1 MSTRSI
7 HASAAAKTIG
17 ESREAQL
24 PIIRKGGQ
32 VILRTGSGDDAISVS
47 QGAPGSLDITV
58 NGKTATLR
66 LRPNQAFVIEAGAGN
81 DSVKVDANVKRGVVI
96 KAGDGDDHV
105 SGGSG
110 NDAIDGG
117 AGNDD
122 LFGNRG
128 ADRIKGDGGADTILG
143 GPGNDYVEGGA
154 GKDQLYGGSGA
165 NRVFQDSPTTD
176 IMQRARSVGNEINR
190 TGGYRFDGVNDCWGF
205 VRRALNPTLK
215 TLGLAELPTGDAGT
229 PAGRRD
235 WDRVSDWSKVP
246 VGTPLSTHEGHAWG
260 AQWHGGIFAG
270 VKHGVPYIYDCSG
283 SRDGAYLRPMPAGL
297 FKYFYTPVA
306 RQLA

>member
-7 HASAAAKTIG
+7 DATAARNPLAVPPEPGI
-17 ESREAQL
+17 
-24 PIIRKGGQ
+24 PITRKNGQ
-32 VILRTGSGDDAISVS
+32 VILRTGAGNDTIGVS
-47 QGAPGSLDITV
+47 QGASGSLSITV

-66 LRPNQAFVIEAGAGN
+66 LGRNQAFVIEAGAGN
-81 DSVKVDANVKRGVVI
+81 DSVKVDANVKRNVVI
-96 KAGDGDDHV
+96 KGGRGDDHL

-110 NDAIDGG
+110 SDVIDGG
-117 AGNDD
+117 AGNDA
-122 LFGNRG
+122 LFGSRG
-128 ADRIKGDGGADTILG
+128 ADRIKGNAGDDTVVGGR
-143 GPGNDYVEGGA
+143 GNDYVEGGA
-154 GKDQLYGGSGA
+154 GKDKLYGGPGA
-165 NRVFQDSPTTD
+165 NRVFQDSPATD
-176 IMQRARSVGNEINR
+176 IMQRARSVGDQINR
-190 TGGYRFDGVNDCWGF
+190 TGGYRFDGTNDCWGF

-215 TLGLAELPTGDAGT
+215 TLGLDELPTGDAGT
-229 PAGRRD
+229 PVGRRN
-235 WDRVSDWSKVP
+235 WDRVTDWSKVP

-270 VKHGVPYIYDCSG
+270 VRNGKPYVFDCSG